1 MDYKSISFF
10 YMIEL
15 NTTYIHYKNK
25 KTYIPLNFCKIQE
38 NDVWV
43 KAVIY
48 KPQDNEELFV
58 RTYQEFQEKFI
69 KQTN

>member
-1 MDYKSISFF
+1 
-10 YMIEL
+10 MIEL

-25 KTYIPLNFCKIQE
+25 KTYIPLDFCKIQE
-38 NDVWV
+38 NAIWV